1 MDIIVILI
9 LVIFLIYI
17 YETGKFLLD
26 YKFIV
31 IIVILALIVY
41 DPSFLKDFMML
52 FYNTNKKNINIPNLY
67 KTKTNKRS
75 VSNGVKKM
83 VASNQL
89 WRCKSCNMLL
99 NATYEVD
106 HIVPLYKGGTNEIY
120 NLQALCRNCHGN
132 KTLMDKFLY

>member
-1 MDIIVILI
+1 MDIVIILI
-9 LVIFLIYI
+9 LIIFLIYV

-26 YKFIV
+26 YKFIIV
-31 IIVILALIVY
+31 IVILGMIVY
-41 DPSFLKDFMML
+41 DPSFLKDFMVL
-52 FYNTNKKNINIPNLY
+52 FYSTNRKKNNPYNSFN
-67 KTKTNKRS
+67 KTTRRS

-99 NATYEVD
+99 NASYEVD
-106 HIVPLYKGGTNEIY
+106 HIIPLYKGGSNEIY

-132 KTLMDKFLY
+132 KTLMDKYM

>member
-1 MDIIVILI
+1 MDIVIILI
-9 LVIFLIYI
+9 LIIFLIYV

-26 YKFIV
+26 YKFI
-31 IIVILALIVY
+31 IVIVTLVMIVY
-41 DPSFLKDFMML
+41 DPSFLKDFMVL
-52 FYNTNKKNINIPNLY
+52 FYSTNRKKNNPYNSFN
-67 KTKTNKRS
+67 KTTRRS

-99 NATYEVD
+99 NASYEVD
-106 HIVPLYKGGTNEIY
+106 HIIPLYKGGSNEIY

-132 KTLMDKFLY
+132 KTLMDKYM